1 MARQRNSQSFNSN
14 TQAVLTPLGLI
25 VLFGGLSQ
33 TAWQQSNFPCSA
45 VRLAFCMLSSLGLT
59 AWQAMHAHP
68 CAQGI
73 FENVLRLCGP
83 ICVVLR
89 HLAALP

>member
-1 MARQRNSQSFNSN
+1 MARQRNSESLNSN
-14 TQAVLTPLGLI
+14 TQAAPVPLGLI
-25 VLFGGLSQ
+25 ILIGGLSQ
-33 TAWQQSNFPCSA
+33 TAWQQSDFSCNA

-68 CAQGI
+68 CLQSI
-73 FENVLRLCGP
+73 FENVLQLCGP